1 MAHRNRL
8 IEQKPPGPAIRG
20 QRMTIT
26 SDKPDSR
33 KAASAGRRG
42 YPPGR
47 PSTQRSSGRRSGP
60 HGNSGRSWGRRLAIW
75 AAVIFVWMF
84 VALGA
89 VAVWFALTI
98 PEVGVI
104 EQMTRRP
111 NVTLATR
118 DGLKFASFG
127 GVYGETLELQELPSS
142 LPQAVISI
150 EDRRF
155 YSHGGIDF
163 RGLARAV
170 YMNLKEGRIVQ
181 GGSTLTQQLA
191 KNLFLTADRTYSRKF
206 QEVILALWLEAKF
219 SKDQILTIYLNRVYL
234 GAGAYGVDAAARH
247 YFGKSAR
254 DLSLYESALLA
265 GLLKA
270 PSRLNPTRNLDAA
283 GDRTELVLQAM
294 VETGYIDQAEADLAL
309 SNRTQV
315 RAVPE
320 GQAPYFADWVMAQVR
335 EYLGG
340 IDRDIR
346 VKTTLDSR
354 LQRIA
359 EGEVAAMLERD
370 GAGRNVSQAAFLA
383 LSADGSVRAMVGG
396 RDYGESQFN
405 RATQALRQPGS
416 AFKPFVYL
424 TAFENAG
431 LVPDSPVTDE
441 PIKIGDWAPS
451 NYGDK
456 YYGEV
461 TLRESFARS
470 LNSVAVRISQEVGL
484 QSIADTA
491 RRVGIT
497 SPFDLNGS
505 LALGSSEV
513 TLLDLTG
520 AYGTFA
526 NEGRPVWSYG
536 IEEISDLDGN
546 VLYQRSADVA
556 VPRVVAA
563 QDVDRMTNLMT
574 AVIEWGTGKA
584 GKLDRPAAGKTGTS
598 QDFRDAWFVGFT
610 AELIAGVWLGND
622 DNSPMK
628 GVTGGTLPAQLWAR
642 VMAQQ
647 LEGEPPRP
655 LPGGGEDAVASGD
668 NFITRI
674 LKSLS
679 KPNAQEGWTP
689 EEDPTLNR
697 FFR

>member
-8 IEQKPPGPAIRG
+8 TEQKRSGPAMRG
-20 QRMTIT
+20 QRMTVT
-26 SDKPDSR
+26 SEKSGR
-33 KAASAGRRG
+33 GKAARPGG
-42 YPPGR
+42 HPPGR
-47 PSTQRSSGRRSGP
+47 TRRSSGRRSGTQ
-60 HGNSGRSWGRRLAIW
+60 GRSWGRRLAIW
-75 AAVIFVWMF
+75 TAVCFVWMF
-84 VALGA
+84 VAVGA
-89 VAVWFALTI
+89 IAVWFALTI

-111 NVTLATR
+111 NVTLTTQ
-118 DGLKFASFG
+118 DGFKFASFG
-127 GVYGETLELQELPSS
+127 GVYGETLELPELPVS
-142 LPQAVISI
+142 LPQAVVAI

-163 RGLARAV
+163 RGLARAA
-170 YMNLKEGRIVQ
+170 YMNVKEGRIVQ

-191 KNLFLTADRTYSRKF
+191 KNLFLTPDRTFKRKF

-234 GAGAYGVDAAARH
+234 GAGAYGADAAARH

-254 DLSLYESALLA
+254 DLTLYESALLA

-270 PSRLNPTRNLDAA
+270 PSRLNPTRSLDAA
-283 GDRTELVLQAM
+283 GDRTELVLRAM
-294 VETGYIDQAEADLAL
+294 VDTGFIEQAEADLAL
-309 SNRTQV
+309 QNRTQV

-346 VKTTLDSR
+346 VTTTLDSR

-359 EGEVAAMLERD
+359 EEEVAAMLDGDGAERD
-370 GAGRNVSQAAFLA
+370 VTQAAFLG

-396 RDYGESQFN
+396 RDYSESQFN

-424 TAFENAG
+424 AAFEKAG
-431 LVPDSPVTDE
+431 LVPDSPVVDE
-441 PIKIGDWAPS
+441 PVKIGDWEPN

-470 LNSVAVRISQEVGL
+470 LNSVAVRISQQVGL

-491 RRVGIT
+491 RRTGIT
-497 SPFDLNGS
+497 SAFELDGS

-513 TLLDLTG
+513 TLFDLTG

-546 VLYQRSADVA
+546 VLYRRSADVA
-556 VPRVVAA
+556 APRVVAA
-563 QDVDRMTNLMT
+563 DDVNRMTNLMT
-574 AVIEWGTGKA
+574 AVMEWGTGKA
-584 GKLDRPAAGKTGTS
+584 GKLERPTAGKTGTS
-598 QDFRDAWFVGFT
+598 QDFRDAWFIGFT
-610 AELIAGVWLGND
+610 AELIAGVWVGND

-628 GVTGGTLPAQLWAR
+628 GVTGGTLPARLWSR
-642 VMAQQ
+642 VMARQ

-655 LPGGGEDAVASGD
+655 LPGGGEDAIASGD
-668 NFITRI
+668 SFISRI

-679 KPNAQEGWTP
+679 KPDEEESWAP